1 MAPRRLQENMDRL
14 ARGEEWVP
22 PAGVVNLIGHRPVAV
37 EVGRAVVELLPDERH
52 VTGRDQASVFGA
64 YLAAIADVA
73 MGLAYNST
81 LEDGQTGPTLEL
93 KINFLRPAR
102 PGVALRAEGRVLKSG
117 GSTGYVTC
125 EITDARGQLI
135 AHATCTCMRI
145 IPRQ

>member
-22 PAGVVNLIGHRPVAV
+22 PPGATNLIGFRPVAV

-52 VTGRDQASVFGA
+52 ATGRDANSVFGA
-64 YLAAIADVA
+64 YLAAIADAA
-73 MGLAYNST
+73 MGLAYNTT

-117 GSTGYVTC
+117 GATGFATC
-125 EITDARGQLI
+125 DITDAEGQLV

-145 IPRQ
+145 VPRQ